1 MSCLYNILIVLYAIY
16 SHIYNCVY
24 LLLGPFITAIWGKL
38 QTFTSNSLYV
48 NLHLTGLITRLAWYP
63 LPLVHSLLLRSDIAI
78 TSDTPSFHQ
87 VLRMLKQQI
96 DAELPV
102 AENSLEIIDV
112 ARSSLIDREFRLV
125 NARKISES
133 SPHHHHLQQQLQLS
147 SSSTQQQATQ
157 RSAYATLSAATPV
170 QASPSSAYDPFRR
183 GDSKR
188 RSISK
193 SITSM
198 FSRKSNVSN
207 AAPATNATGRL
218 P

>member
-1 MSCLYNILIVLYAIY
+1 M
-16 SHIYNCVY
+16 
-24 LLLGPFITAIWGKL
+24 
-38 QTFTSNSLYV
+38 
-48 NLHLTGLITRLAWYP
+48 
-63 LPLVHSLLLRSDIAI
+63 HSLLLRSDIAI

-102 AENSLEIIDV
+102 AENSLEMIDV

-133 SPHHHHLQQQLQLS
+133 SPHHHQQQQQQLS

-183 GDSKR
+183 GDNKR

-207 AAPATNATGRL
+207 AAQATNATGRL
-218 P
+218 S

>member
-1 MSCLYNILIVLYAIY
+1 M
-16 SHIYNCVY
+16 
-24 LLLGPFITAIWGKL
+24 
-38 QTFTSNSLYV
+38 
-48 NLHLTGLITRLAWYP
+48 
-63 LPLVHSLLLRSDIAI
+63 HSLLLRTDIAI

-133 SPHHHHLQQQLQLS
+133 SPLHQHHQQQQQLQLTSGS
-147 SSSTQQQATQ
+147 SSSTQQQASQ
-157 RSAYATLSAATPV
+157 RSTYATLSAATPV

-183 GDSKR
+183 GDNKR

-198 FSRKSNVSN
+198 FSRKSNAS
-207 AAPATNATGRL
+207 ASGTTTQATSTGRSL
-218 P
+218 PCYIILYWTISLFVLLTTNHEKTKRSSGCWNKVGFGI

>member
-1 MSCLYNILIVLYAIY
+1 MLYIAIHNY
-16 SHIYNCVY
+16 VY

-112 ARSSLIDREFRLV
+112 ARSSLIDREFRLA

-133 SPHHHHLQQQLQLS
+133 SPHHHQHQQQHQQQLQLS

-183 GDSKR
+183 GDNKR

>member
-1 MSCLYNILIVLYAIY
+1 M
-16 SHIYNCVY
+16 
-24 LLLGPFITAIWGKL
+24 
-38 QTFTSNSLYV
+38 
-48 NLHLTGLITRLAWYP
+48 
-63 LPLVHSLLLRSDIAI
+63 HSLLLRSDIAI

-133 SPHHHHLQQQLQLS
+133 SPHHQHQQQQLQLS
-147 SSSTQQQATQ
+147 SSSSQQQATQ

-183 GDSKR
+183 GDNKR

-198 FSRKSNVSN
+198 FSRKSNAANASN
-207 AAPATNATGRL
+207 GAQATTSTGRL